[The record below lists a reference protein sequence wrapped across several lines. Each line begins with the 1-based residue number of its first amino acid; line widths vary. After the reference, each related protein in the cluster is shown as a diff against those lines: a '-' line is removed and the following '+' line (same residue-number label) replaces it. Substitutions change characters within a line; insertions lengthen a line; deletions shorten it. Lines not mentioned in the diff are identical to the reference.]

1 MKSGATP
8 PYALDQPFINYHAI
22 KESLYDNQTLKPY
35 VALFEDHDLP
45 PQEASATVCHFSF
58 PIGNFGHKYNRMR
71 KYFQKILSIKTD
83 RRAPIQGRYLPWDL
97 GFVHF
102 VNDTDVHTK
111 WGPGKY
117 TSLDTHRACVIWN
130 NHHHMI
136 QFHESDNTY
145 SSVRTHPND
154 FVVCNG
160 SITRL

>member
-1 MKSGATP
+1 
-8 PYALDQPFINYHAI
+8 
-22 KESLYDNQTLKPY
+22 
-35 VALFEDHDLP
+35 VALFEGHDSP
-45 PQEASATVCHFSF
+45 PQEASAIVCHFSF

-71 KYFQKILSIKTD
+71 TYFQKILTLQTEKTD
-83 RRAPIQGRYLPWDL
+83 KTKKADKSGPIQGTYLSWDL

-117 TSLDTHRACVIWN
+117 TSLDTHRAYVIWN
-130 NHHHMI
+130 NHHHVI

-154 FVVCNG
+154 FMVCNG
-160 SITRL
+160 SIISS